1 MGFLFFVIL
10 IIIIVNVTNSNK
22 NTQNN
27 NITYKTSSYSTPTYN
42 QYRYSRSSKPKLTF
56 HSKNDSVELFG
67 YTITNSLFYTCTSK
81 SDMPFAI
88 DTKSTPTFGYT
99 TSESLNYWPNYNQ
112 INKTQQGFYIKWLSE
127 GKPFVEELGYA
138 YIYYYGLEYRALVEK
153 QDLKD
158 VLFEVIDLVNK
169 FKRLRYGYDLITY
182 LILSINNFSLDEI
195 DLVLKFLKENEQ
207 SYAYNPAYN
216 SILKNLTPAGQ
227 YKIKFS
233 PYQILNN
240 NEYNNLSDRK
250 NELLSYYFDKVIENI
265 EETELYTSKPQT
277 YTYYMAMGYYRTNNF
292 VTYNA
297 IVPSTKVKRIWNQ
310 ARKIIENEV
319 TQPIIKFNTAA
330 TPLTETEKLI
340 YMPSSLRKNINIP
353 ENSFLKEDRYLISDI
368 LNNLGFCSNEVLTI
382 RQSAF
387 IAQLA
392 EIYGYSIEPDSRKDN
407 KPYTVKTNIILYKN
421 AAEISEGRIPYDK
434 QEPEI
439 LLKLQSHNFKLPINH
454 VEIAD
459 IEATMQKY
467 IHSPF
472 YYESISKK
480 DLFKNVATFGYG
492 WSRVSKNIEEKFN
505 LAYSNLVQN
514 NILSKYDD
522 YNIAKVFLDLGYK
535 IALEDKEL
543 LSIEIEYI
551 DNFIKK
557 EFYLTIQDRIRLN
570 KRGELIVSTKQINSN
585 ETIKKL
591 INKLDQS
598 NRDNITRFLIGV
610 AMADGVVK
618 NSELKILQK
627 IFRQL
632 GLSEDY
638 LNSTLSELINKA
650 DDVVIV
656 EKGTSTKKKGSK
668 IPADIELDEKLE
680 LKLDTEKLEKIK
692 INTSEIHNV
701 LQEIFAEEQAEIL
714 KSEPIEVDNSEDDDK
729 TEIENG
735 LQNIVNIIIEKENW
749 TRNELLNVIQN
760 KGMMLSSAI
769 DEINEWSNEE
779 FGDFLVE
786 EDDDVYLVNEE
797 VVNLIKK

>member
-1 MGFLFFVIL
+1 MVFLFFVIL

-81 SDMPFAI
+81 SDIPFAI

-99 TSESLNYWPNYNQ
+99 PSESLNYWPNYNQ

-127 GKPFVEELGYA
+127 GKPFVEELGYV

-169 FKRLRYGYDLITY
+169 FKRLRYGYDLIAY

-250 NELLSYYFDKVIENI
+250 NELLSYYFDKVTENL
-265 EETELYTSKPQT
+265 EETEVYTIKPQT
-277 YTYYMAMGYYRTNNF
+277 YTYYMAMGYYATNNL
-292 VTYNA
+292 VTYDA
-297 IVPSTKVKRIWNQ
+297 IVPSTKVKRLWNQ
-310 ARKIIENEV
+310 ARK
-319 TQPIIKFNTAA
+319 TIKNDIKQSVKKFDSSAD
-330 TPLTETEKLI
+330 PLTEIEKLA
-340 YMPSSLRKNINIP
+340 YLPSKLRNNINY
-353 ENSFLKEDRYLISDI
+353 SF
-368 LNNLGFCSNEVLTI
+368 NNFDFLEKTITNIETIANKLGFKIQDKATL
-382 RQSAF
+382 RQSTL
-387 IAQLA
+387 IADACEAL
-392 EIYGYSIEPDSRKDN
+392 GYEIEPNVNVDK
-407 KPYTVKTNIILYKN
+407 KPY
-421 AAEISEGRIPYDK
+421 
-434 QEPEI
+434 
-439 LLKLQSHNFKLPINH
+439 
-454 VEIAD
+454 
-459 IEATMQKY
+459 
-467 IHSPF
+467 
-472 YYESISKK
+472 KK
-480 DLFKNVATFGYG
+480 DTTVLIYKSPYPKKLSQFDYQIASLFTDIGY
-492 WSRVSKNIEEKFN
+492 
-505 LAYSNLVQN
+505 Q
-514 NILSKYDD
+514 
-522 YNIAKVFLDLGYK
+522 
-535 IALEDKEL
+535 IALEDNEL
-543 LSIEIEYI
+543 LQVEIVYIENY
-551 DNFIKK
+551 IKK
-557 EFYLTIQDRIRLN
+557 EFNLSPSERHRLQM
-570 KRGELIVSTKQINSN
+570 RGELLVHTKEINTS

-591 INKLDQS
+591 IKILNDSGKETIAKYIIS
-598 NRDNITRFLIGV
+598 V
-610 AMADGVVK
+610 AIADGIVK
-618 NSELKILQK
+618 DSELKILQK
-627 IFRQL
+627 IFKQL
-632 GLSEDY
+632 DFSEDY
-638 LNSTLSELINKA
+638 LNSTLSDLINGA

-668 IPADIELDEKLE
+668 IPANIELDDKLE

-714 KSEPIEVDNSEDDDK
+714 KSEPIKTDNSEDDDK

-786 EDDDVYLVNEE
+786 EDDDVYLVNED

>member
-10 IIIIVNVTNSNK
+10 IIIIVNVANSNK

-27 NITYKTSSYSTPTYN
+27 NITYKTSSYSTPNYN
-42 QYRYSRSSKPKLTF
+42 QYSYSRSSKPKLTF
-56 HSKNDSVELFG
+56 HAKNDSVELFG

-88 DTKSTPTFGYT
+88 DTKSTPTFGYMP
-99 TSESLNYWPNYNQ
+99 SEGLNYWPNYNQ

-153 QDLKD
+153 QDLKA

-169 FKRLRYGYDLITY
+169 FKRLRYGYDLIAY
-182 LILSINNFSLDEI
+182 LILSINNFSFDEI

-207 SYAYNPAYN
+207 SYAYNLAYN

-250 NELLSYYFDKVIENI
+250 NELLSYYFDKVTENL
-265 EETELYTSKPQT
+265 EETELYTIKSQT
-277 YTYYMAMGYYRTNNF
+277 YTYYMAMGYYTTNNL
-292 VTYNA
+292 VTYDA
-297 IVPSTKVKRIWNQ
+297 IVPSTKVKRLWNQ
-310 ARKIIENEV
+310 ARK
-319 TQPIIKFNTAA
+319 TIKNDIKQSVKKFDSSAD
-330 TPLTETEKLI
+330 PLTEIEKLA
-340 YMPSSLRKNINIP
+340 YLPAKLKNNINY
-353 ENSFLKEDRYLISDI
+353 SF
-368 LNNLGFCSNEVLTI
+368 NNFDFGEKTITNIETIANKLGFKIQDKATL
-382 RQSAF
+382 RQSTLIVDACE
-387 IAQLA
+387 AL
-392 EIYGYSIEPDSRKDN
+392 GYEIEPNANIDK
-407 KPYTVKTNIILYKN
+407 KPYKKDSIVLIYKN
-421 AAEISEGRIPYDK
+421 QYPK
-434 QEPEI
+434 
-439 LLKLQSHNFKLPINH
+439 KLSPIDYQT
-454 VEIAD
+454 VSLFTD
-459 IEATMQKY
+459 I
-467 IHSPF
+467 
-472 YYESISKK
+472 
-480 DLFKNVATFGYG
+480 GY
-492 WSRVSKNIEEKFN
+492 
-505 LAYSNLVQN
+505 Q
-514 NILSKYDD
+514 
-522 YNIAKVFLDLGYK
+522 
-535 IALEDKEL
+535 IALEDNEL
-543 LSIEIEYI
+543 LPIEISYI
-551 DNFIKK
+551 ENYIKK
-557 EFYLTIQDRIRLN
+557 ELNLSPSDRYRLQM
-570 KRGELIVSTKQINSN
+570 RGELLVHTKEINTS

-591 INKLDQS
+591 IKILDDS
-598 NRDNITRFLIGV
+598 GKETIAKYIISV
-610 AMADGVVK
+610 AIADGIVK
-618 NSELKILQK
+618 DSELKILQK
-627 IFRQL
+627 IFKQL
-632 GLSEDY
+632 DFSEDY
-638 LNSTLSELINKA
+638 LNSTLSDLINSA

-668 IPADIELDEKLE
+668 IPANIELNDKLE

-714 KSEPIEVDNSEDDDK
+714 KSEPIEVDNSEYDDK

-749 TRNELLNVIQN
+749 TRNELLNVTQN

-786 EDDDVYLVNEE
+786 EDDDVYLVNED
-797 VVNLIKK
+797 VVNLIKR

>member
-1 MGFLFFVIL
+1 MVFLFFVIL
-10 IIIIVNVTNSNK
+10 IIIIVNVANSNK

-42 QYRYSRSSKPKLTF
+42 QYSYSRSSKPKLTF
-56 HSKNDSVELFG
+56 HSKNDSVEIFG

-99 TSESLNYWPNYNQ
+99 PSEGLNYWPNYNQ

-169 FKRLRYGYDLITY
+169 FKRLRYGYDLIAY
-182 LILSINNFSLDEI
+182 LILSINNFSFDEI
-195 DLVLKFLKENEQ
+195 DLILKFLKENEQ

-216 SILKNLTPAGQ
+216 TILKNLTPAGQ

-250 NELLSYYFDKVIENI
+250 NELLSYYFDKVTENL
-265 EETELYTSKPQT
+265 EETELYTIKSQT
-277 YTYYMAMGYYRTNNF
+277 YTYYMAMGYYTTNNL
-292 VTYNA
+292 VIYDA
-297 IVPSTKVKRIWNQ
+297 IVPSTKVKRLWNQ
-310 ARKIIENEV
+310 ARK
-319 TQPIIKFNTAA
+319 TIKNDIKQSVKKFDSSAD
-330 TPLTETEKLI
+330 PLTEIEKLAYLPQKLRNNI
-340 YMPSSLRKNINIP
+340 NYLFNNFDFGEKIITNIETIANILGFKIQDKTTLRQSSLIIDAC
-353 ENSFLKEDRYLISDI
+353 EA
-368 LNNLGFCSNEVLTI
+368 LGYE
-382 RQSAF
+382 
-387 IAQLA
+387 
-392 EIYGYSIEPDSRKDN
+392 IEPNVNVDKS
-407 KPYTVKTNIILYKN
+407 PY
-421 AAEISEGRIPYDK
+421 
-434 QEPEI
+434 
-439 LLKLQSHNFKLPINH
+439 
-454 VEIAD
+454 
-459 IEATMQKY
+459 
-467 IHSPF
+467 
-472 YYESISKK
+472 KK
-480 DLFKNVATFGYG
+480 DTVVSIYRSPYPKKLSQFDYQMASLFTDIGY
-492 WSRVSKNIEEKFN
+492 
-505 LAYSNLVQN
+505 Q
-514 NILSKYDD
+514 
-522 YNIAKVFLDLGYK
+522 
-535 IALEDKEL
+535 IALEDNEL
-543 LSIEIEYI
+543 LPIEISYI
-551 DNFIKK
+551 ENYIKK
-557 EFYLTIQDRIRLN
+557 EFNLSPSERYRLQM
-570 KRGELIVSTKQINSN
+570 RGELLVHTKEINTN

-591 INKLDQS
+591 IKILDDS
-598 NRDNITRFLIGV
+598 GKETIAKYIISV
-610 AMADGVVK
+610 AIADGIVK
-618 NSELKILQK
+618 DSELKILQK

-638 LNSTLSELINKA
+638 LNSTLSDLINSA

-668 IPADIELDEKLE
+668 IPANIELDDKLE

-714 KSEPIEVDNSEDDDK
+714 KSEPIEVDNSEEDDDK
-729 TEIENG
+729 TEIKND

-786 EDDDVYLVNEE
+786 EDDDVYLVNED
-797 VVNLIKK
+797 VVNLIKR

>member
-22 NTQNN
+22 NTPNN

-42 QYRYSRSSKPKLTF
+42 QYSYSRNSKPKLTF
-56 HSKNDSVELFG
+56 HSKNDPIELFG

-99 TSESLNYWPNYNQ
+99 PSEGLNYWPNYNQ

-158 VLFEVIDLVNK
+158 VLFEVIDLVKK
-169 FKRLRYGYDLITY
+169 FDILRYGYDLIVY
-182 LILSINNFSLDEI
+182 LTLKINNFSADETNKLLLFFKNNKQFYI
-195 DLVLKFLKENEQ
+195 YNT
-207 SYAYNPAYN
+207 AYQT
-216 SILKNLTPAGQ
+216 IIKNLTPIEQ
-227 YKIKFS
+227 YSVDFDLS
-233 PYQILNN
+233 QLNN
-240 NEYNNLSDRK
+240 DKYYAIRGK
-250 NELLSYYFDKVIENI
+250 KYELLEYYFNKVKETLDKIEM
-265 EETELYTSKPQT
+265 YTTKQQT
-277 YTYYMAMGYYRTNNF
+277 YYYRMAMGFYSINNLIE
-292 VTYNA
+292 YDA
-297 IVPSTKVKRIWNQ
+297 IVPSAKLKRLWNH
-310 ARKIIENEV
+310 ARKTIRDE
-319 TQPIIKFNTAA
+319 IKQTVKNFDGSTES
-330 TPLTETEKLI
+330 LTEIEKLA
-340 YMPSSLRKNINIP
+340 YLPAKLRNNINY
-353 ENSFLKEDRYLISDI
+353 SF
-368 LNNLGFCSNEVLTI
+368 NNFDFGEKTITNIETIANKLGFKIQDKATL
-382 RQSAF
+382 RQSTLIVDACE
-387 IAQLA
+387 AL
-392 EIYGYSIEPDSRKDN
+392 GYEIEPNANIDK
-407 KPYTVKTNIILYKN
+407 KPYKKDSIVLIYKN
-421 AAEISEGRIPYDK
+421 QYPK
-434 QEPEI
+434 
-439 LLKLQSHNFKLPINH
+439 KLSPIDYQT
-454 VEIAD
+454 ASLFTD
-459 IEATMQKY
+459 I
-467 IHSPF
+467 
-472 YYESISKK
+472 
-480 DLFKNVATFGYG
+480 GY
-492 WSRVSKNIEEKFN
+492 
-505 LAYSNLVQN
+505 Q
-514 NILSKYDD
+514 
-522 YNIAKVFLDLGYK
+522 
-535 IALEDKEL
+535 IALADKEL
-543 LSIEIEYI
+543 LQIEIAHIENY
-551 DNFIKK
+551 IKK
-557 EFYLTIQDRIRLN
+557 EFSLSTSERYRLQM
-570 KRGELIVSTKQINSN
+570 RGELLVHTKEINTS

-591 INKLDQS
+591 IKILDDS
-598 NRDNITRFLIGV
+598 GRETIAKYIISV
-610 AMADGVVK
+610 AIADGIVK
-618 NSELKILQK
+618 DSELKILQK
-627 IFRQL
+627 VFKQL
-632 GLSEDY
+632 CLSEDY

-668 IPADIELDEKLE
+668 IPANIELDEKLE

-735 LQNIVNIIIEKENW
+735 LQNIVNIIIKKENW

-786 EDDDVYLVNEE
+786 EDDDVYLVNED

>member
-1 MGFLFFVIL
+1 MVFLFFVIL
-10 IIIIVNVTNSNK
+10 IIIIVNVANSNK

-42 QYRYSRSSKPKLTF
+42 QYSYCRSSKPKLTF
-56 HSKNDSVELFG
+56 HSKNDSVEIFG

-99 TSESLNYWPNYNQ
+99 PSEGLNYWPNYNQ

-169 FKRLRYGYDLITY
+169 FKRLRYGYDLIAY
-182 LILSINNFSLDEI
+182 LILSINNFSFDEI
-195 DLVLKFLKENEQ
+195 DLILKFLKENEQ

-216 SILKNLTPAGQ
+216 TILKNLTPAGQ

-250 NELLSYYFDKVIENI
+250 NELLSYYFDKVTENL
-265 EETELYTSKPQT
+265 EETELYTIKSQT
-277 YTYYMAMGYYRTNNF
+277 YTYYMAMGYYTTNNL
-292 VTYNA
+292 VIYDA
-297 IVPSTKVKRIWNQ
+297 IVPSTKVKRLWNQ
-310 ARKIIENEV
+310 ARK
-319 TQPIIKFNTAA
+319 TIKNDIKQSVKKFDSSAD
-330 TPLTETEKLI
+330 PLTEIEKLA
-340 YMPSSLRKNINIP
+340 YLPQKLRNNIN
-353 ENSFLKEDRYLISDI
+353 YLF
-368 LNNLGFCSNEVLTI
+368 NNFDFGEKIITNIETIANKLGFKIQDKATL
-382 RQSAF
+382 RQSTLIVDACE
-387 IAQLA
+387 AL
-392 EIYGYSIEPDSRKDN
+392 GYEIEPNANIDK
-407 KPYTVKTNIILYKN
+407 KPYKKDSIVLIYKN
-421 AAEISEGRIPYDK
+421 QYPK
-434 QEPEI
+434 
-439 LLKLQSHNFKLPINH
+439 KLSPIDYQT
-454 VEIAD
+454 ASLFTD
-459 IEATMQKY
+459 I
-467 IHSPF
+467 
-472 YYESISKK
+472 
-480 DLFKNVATFGYG
+480 GY
-492 WSRVSKNIEEKFN
+492 
-505 LAYSNLVQN
+505 Q
-514 NILSKYDD
+514 
-522 YNIAKVFLDLGYK
+522 
-535 IALEDKEL
+535 IALEDNEL
-543 LSIEIEYI
+543 LQVEIAYIENY
-551 DNFIKK
+551 IKK
-557 EFYLTIQDRIRLN
+557 EFNLSPSERYRLQM
-570 KRGELIVSTKQINSN
+570 RGELLVHTKEINTS

-591 INKLDQS
+591 IKILDDS
-598 NRDNITRFLIGV
+598 GKETIAKYIISV
-610 AMADGVVK
+610 AIADGIVK
-618 NSELKILQK
+618 DSELKILQK
-627 IFRQL
+627 IFKQL

-638 LNSTLSELINKA
+638 LNSALSELINKA

-668 IPADIELDEKLE
+668 IPANIELDDKLE

-749 TRNELLNVIQN
+749 TRNELLNIIQN

-786 EDDDVYLVNEE
+786 EDDAVYLVNED